1 MAEPYQVEFLPS
13 AQEDMVEIVRY
24 ISQELLNPIAAE
36 DLAEDFVKTADSLSA
51 FPYAHEAYIPIR
63 PLKHEYRKVSVKN
76 YLMFFWV
83 EEEKKIVTVARVIYA
98 ARDYG
103 KLLK

>member
-1 MAEPYQVEFLPS
+1 MAELYRVEFLPS
-13 AQEDMVEIVRY
+13 AQADMVEIVRY
-24 ISQELLNPIAAE
+24 ISQELFNPIAAE
-36 DLAEDFVKTADSLSA
+36 NLAEDFVKTADSLVT

-63 PLKHEYRKVSVKN
+63 PLKHEYRKASVKN

-83 EEEKKIVTVARVIYA
+83 EEEKKTVTIARVIYA

>member
-1 MAEPYQVEFLPS
+1 MSESYRVEFLPA
-13 AQEDMVEIVRY
+13 AQADMVEIVRY
-24 ISQELLNPIAAE
+24 ISQELFNPVAAE
-36 DLAEDFVKTADSLSA
+36 NLAEDFVKTADSLAA

-76 YLMFFWV
+76 YLMFFRV
-83 EEEKKIVTVARVIYA
+83 EEEKKTVTVARVIYA

>member
-1 MAEPYQVEFLPS
+1 MAELYQVEFLPS
-13 AQEDMVEIVRY
+13 AQADMVEIVRY
-24 ISQELLNPIAAE
+24 ISQELFNPIAAE
-36 DLAEDFVKTADSLSA
+36 ILAEDFVKAADSLST
-51 FPYAHEAYIPIR
+51 FPYAHDAYIPIR

-76 YLMFFWV
+76 YLMFFWA
-83 EEEKKIVTVARVIYA
+83 EEETKVVTIARVIYA

>member
-13 AQEDMVEIVRY
+13 AQADMVEIVQY
-24 ISQELLNPIAAE
+24 ISKELCNPIAAE
-36 DLAEDFVKTADSLSA
+36 NLAEDFVKTADSLSV

-83 EEEKKIVTVARVIYA
+83 EEENKVVTIARVIYA

>member
-1 MAEPYQVEFLPS
+1 ME
-13 AQEDMVEIVRY
+13 
-24 ISQELLNPIAAE
+24 N
-36 DLAEDFVKTADSLSA
+36 LAEDFVKTADSLST
-51 FPYAHEAYIPIR
+51 FPYAHEAYIPNR

-76 YLMFFWV
+76 YLMFFWI
-83 EEEKKIVTVARVIYA
+83 EEETKAVIVAQMIRD

>member
-1 MAEPYQVEFLPS
+1 M
-13 AQEDMVEIVRY
+13 R
-24 ISQELLNPIAAE
+24 SQELFNPVAAE
-36 DLAEDFVKTADSLSA
+36 NLAEDFVKTADSLAA

-83 EEEKKIVTVARVIYA
+83 DEKTKVVTISRVIYA

>member
-1 MAEPYQVEFLPS
+1 
-13 AQEDMVEIVRY
+13 MVEIVRY
-24 ISQELLNPIAAE
+24 ISQELFNPIAA
-36 DLAEDFVKTADSLSA
+36 DNLAEEFIKTADSLST

-76 YLMFFWV
+76 YIMFFWV
-83 EEEKKIVTVARVIYA
+83 DEEKKIVTIARVIYA

>member
-13 AQEDMVEIVRY
+13 AKEDMVEIVRY
-24 ISQELLNPIAAE
+24 ISQELLNPMAA
-36 DLAEDFVKTADSLSA
+36 DSLAEEFIEAADSLST
-51 FPYAHEAYIPIR
+51 FPYAHPAYNPIR

-83 EEEKKIVTVARVIYA
+83 EGETKVVTIARVIYA

>member
-1 MAEPYQVEFLPS
+1 MAEQYQVEFLPS
-13 AQEDMVEIVRY
+13 AQADMVEIVRY
-24 ISQELLNPIAAE
+24 ISQELFNPIAAE
-36 DLAEDFVKTADSLSA
+36 NLAEDFVKTADSLA
-51 FPYAHEAYIPIR
+51 TFPYAHEAYIPIR

-83 EEEKKIVTVARVIYA
+83 EEETKVVTIARVIYT

>member
-1 MAEPYQVEFLPS
+1 MLCDTKVPLYDASVPCGEPTHC
-13 AQEDMVEIVRY
+13 
-24 ISQELLNPIAAE
+24 
-36 DLAEDFVKTADSLSA
+36 AEDFVETADSLA
-51 FPYAHEAYIPIR
+51 TFPYAHEAYIPIR

-83 EEEKKIVTVARVIYA
+83 EEETKVVTIARVIYA